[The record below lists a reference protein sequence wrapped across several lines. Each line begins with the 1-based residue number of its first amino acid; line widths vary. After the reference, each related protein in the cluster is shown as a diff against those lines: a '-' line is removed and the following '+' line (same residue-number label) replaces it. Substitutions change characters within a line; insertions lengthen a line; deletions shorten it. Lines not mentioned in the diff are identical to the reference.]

1 MRQNKRIAFLP
12 GKLLP
17 FFTALLLFGCASMQ
31 KPQGGPKDRT
41 PPKLLKA
48 TPPNMT
54 RNFKEKEIRLD
65 FDEYFTLKN
74 QSQEISLSPAMDKLP
89 TYKVSK
95 KSIVIDFKD
104 TLQKNTTYVINF
116 GKSIADVNE
125 GNILPNFNYVFSTGS
140 HIDSLSA
147 SGNVQNLMT
156 QEKET
161 KDVTVM
167 LFPVKRDSLFGKK
180 RPTIYATI
188 DSSGSFSLNNLHE
201 GDYYIYA
208 LKEIAA
214 NRIYDNDNELIAFQ
228 TKPIQLKKDTANI
241 HLFLFKQEPEKF
253 RMIDHRFDTDGKI
266 LFTFNKPIDNP
277 SVKIIQPATLDGQ
290 KIVDFNKTRDTAFVY
305 MRSLDF
311 DSLRV
316 SFLQND
322 KPIDTVTIR
331 KGRKETYD
339 HTINL
344 QYNANLDGRLKPG
357 TNLIATSNLPIESID
372 KSLITL
378 NEDSTNISNFTI
390 TKDTSTLKR
399 LTFTYN
405 WKANSRYQLIFNEGA
420 LTDIY
425 GDKNKK
431 SLKQFQLDKADN
443 YGELTL
449 KVTIPDTSKG
459 YIVELLSASTGPG
472 ADKIVVRRDPITK
485 AKTITY
491 KNYPIGKYTV
501 RIIYDDN
508 KNGKWDSGNV
518 KKRIQPEPV
527 WIYSKQITLRSNW
540 EAEEPIDIPKEPTIH

>member
-1 MRQNKRIAFLP
+1 MRQNKRIAFLT

-17 FFTALLLFGCASMQ
+17 FFTALLLIGCASMQ

-74 QSQEISLSPAMDKLP
+74 QSQEISMSPATDKLP
-89 TYKVSK
+89 TYKVNK
-95 KSIVIDFKD
+95 KSLIIDFKD

-116 GKSIADVNE
+116 GKSIADINE
-125 GNILPNFNYVFSTGS
+125 GNIMQNFTYVFSTGS
-140 HIDSLSA
+140 HIDSLSV

-167 LFPVKRDSLFGKK
+167 LFPVKKDSLFGKK
-180 RPTIYATI
+180 KPTIYATI
-188 DSSGSFSLNNLHE
+188 DSSGNFSMNNLHE

-208 LKEIAA
+208 LKEVAA

-228 TKPIQLKKDTANI
+228 TQPVHLRKDTANI

-253 RMIDHRFDTDGKI
+253 KMIDHRFDLDGKI
-266 LFTFNKPIDNP
+266 LFTFNKGIDNP
-277 SVKIIQPATLDGQ
+277 SVRIIKPATLDGQ

-316 SFLQND
+316 SFLQNN
-322 KPIDTVTIR
+322 KPIDTVTIK

-344 QYNANLDGRLKPG
+344 QYNTNLDGRLKPG
-357 TNLIATSNLPIESID
+357 TSLIATSNLPIESFD

-405 WKANSRYQLIFNEGA
+405 WKANSRYQLILNEGA

-431 SLKQFQLDKADN
+431 SLKLIQLDKADN

-459 YIVELLSASTGPG
+459 YVVELINS
-472 ADKIVVRRDPITK
+472 DKNVVHRDAILKGT
-485 AKTITY
+485 TLVY
-491 KNYPIGKYTV
+491 KNYPVGKYTV
-501 RIIYDDN
+501 RVIYDDN

-518 KKRIQPEPV
+518 KKRTQPENV
-527 WIYSKQITLRSNW
+527 WIYSKTITLRSNW